1 MVFEGKLH
9 TVFKRRFLNNM
20 LHQHF
25 LFGLQKMGECL
36 TYVPLTSFVTLT

>member
-9 TVFKRRFLNNM
+9 TVFKRKFLNNM

-25 LFGLQKMGECL
+25 LFRLQKMGEYL
-36 TYVPLTSFVTLT
+36 TYVPLTLSVTLT